1 LAPAAWTAS
10 FEIASLIESLI
21 VRLEN
26 NGTMVGASASVQRLF
41 ELLSQ
46 RRLNPP
52 SIPLLSK
59 HRIGSPCVAWSQSN
73 RSLSTGLLVLFAL
86 LLSCQSNPAIQKQKF
101 FESGNRY
108 LESGRFKEAVLEFS
122 NAVQIDPR
130 FASGHFKLGE
140 CYLRLER
147 YPEAYRELQR
157 TLELDPSNGKA
168 ALDLGLL
175 LIAAR
180 SYEQAEA
187 TAAELLK
194 NNSKSS
200 DAHLLLS
207 ELYRAQGKLDPA
219 LQQIREAILLDPKQP
234 QIYVQLG
241 TVQRAVPDD
250 RQAELSFKKA
260 LEIDPKFIA
269 AVQSLAAL
277 YEDTGRT
284 SDAELALRKGIE
296 LDPGQIDLRKA
307 LAQLY
312 YSQQRKTEAEQVIV
326 QAKRE
331 LGSKANNYRVLGEY
345 YNNIGEADKALA
357 EFASISKEHPAD
369 LQTREDYIKLLL
381 SHNEPEKARKLNDA
395 ILKNSPKETGAL
407 VIRGTMLNAESRY
420 RDAARILEDALRD
433 APENAYGHYQLGIA
447 FSKTGNRERAKQ
459 EWFEAARLAPQ
470 MTEVQLALA
479 EAARQDGDIG
489 LLRET
494 SEKLVRDNPL
504 DARGYL
510 LRAEAESHDKQT
522 AAAERD
528 LKKAIEISP
537 QNASAYVAMGNFV
550 RQHGESTVAKK
561 YYEEALDR
569 DPRSIEALAG
579 IATILGK
586 QRKKAVQRV
595 QEQLTKTPDNDAA
608 YLLLAGLQT
617 AGKDLSGTEGSLQNA
632 LRINPNNADAMILLS
647 KIQMARGERDSAI
660 ATAYQL
666 VARSPQDAHS
676 YFFAGTMEELIGRT
690 EKAQELYRKAL
701 QIEPNYAPAANNL
714 AYLMVQRG
722 EDLDSALSLA
732 QLARQKMP
740 DSASAADTLA
750 WVYYHQ
756 GLYGFAADLLREAL
770 QAVPTNATYHYH
782 LGMVYEKQNK
792 RAAAKTQLELAL
804 QINPDYP
811 DAIHSRDTL
820 R

>member
-1 LAPAAWTAS
+1 MMLDSDGAA
-10 FEIASLIESLI
+10 
-21 VRLEN
+21 VR
-26 NGTMVGASASVQRLF
+26 ASASVQRVS
-41 ELLSQ
+41 EL

-52 SIPLLSK
+52 PVSSLSR
-59 HRIGSPCVAWSQSN
+59 HRIGLSFVAWSHSK
-73 RSLSTGLLVLFAL
+73 RLLSTGLLVLVGFV
-86 LLSCQSNPAIQKQKF
+86 LSCERNPGIQRQKF

-108 LESGRFKEAVLEFS
+108 LESEKFTEAALEFS

-140 CYLRLER
+140 CYLRLQR

-175 LIAAR
+175 FIAAH
-180 SYEQAEA
+180 SYEQAEG
-187 TAAELLK
+187 TAVELLK
-194 NNSKSS
+194 HNPTSS

-219 LQQIREAILLDPKQP
+219 LKEIREAILLDPRQP
-234 QIYVQLG
+234 QLYVQLG
-241 TVQRAVPDD
+241 TVQRAIPDY
-250 RQAELSFKKA
+250 RQAELSFQKA

-284 SDAELALRKGIE
+284 LDAEVAVRKSIE
-296 LDPGQIDLRKA
+296 LDPSRIELRKA
-307 LAQLY
+307 LAHLY
-312 YSQQRKTEAEQVIV
+312 YSQQRKTEAEQVIIR
-326 QAKRE
+326 AKRE
-331 LGSKANNYRVLGEY
+331 LGSKADNYRVLGEY

-357 EFASISKEHPAD
+357 EFASISKQHPAD

-381 SHNEPEKARKLNDA
+381 SHNETDTARKLNDV
-395 ILKNSPKETGAL
+395 ILKDNPRETGAL
-407 VIRGTMLNAESRY
+407 VIRGTILNAESRY
-420 RDAARILEDALRD
+420 GEAARVLEDALHD

-459 EWFEAARLAPQ
+459 EWFEAARRAPH
-470 MTEVQLALA
+470 MTEVQVALA
-479 EAARQDGDIG
+479 EVARQDGDNG

-494 SEKLVRDNPL
+494 SEKLIQDSPL
-504 DARGYL
+504 DPRGYL
-510 LRAEAESHDKQT
+510 LRAESESKNKQT
-522 AAAERD
+522 DAAARD
-528 LKKAIEISP
+528 LKRAIEISP
-537 QNASAYVAMGNFV
+537 QNALPYVAMGNFL
-550 RQHGESTVAKK
+550 RQEGSNKGAQR
-561 YYEEALDR
+561 YYEEGLDR
-569 DPRSIEALAG
+569 DPRNIEALAG
-579 IATILGK
+579 IVSILDE
-586 QRKKAVQRV
+586 QRGSAEAIERV
-595 QEQLTKTPDNDAA
+595 EQQLTKTPDSDGA
-608 YLLLAGLQT
+608 YLLLAGLKM
-617 AGKDLSGTEGSLQNA
+617 GRKDLPGAQGSLQKA
-632 LRINPNNADAMILLS
+632 IGINPHNVDALILLS
-647 KIQMARGERDSAI
+647 KVQMARGERDSAI

-666 VARSPQDAHS
+666 VASSPQDVHA
-676 YFFAGTMEELIGRT
+676 YFFAGTMEELVGRT
-690 EKAQELYRKAL
+690 QKAEELYRKAL
-701 QIEPNYAPAANNL
+701 QVEPNYAPAANNL

-732 QLARQKMP
+732 QIARQKMP

-770 QAVPTNATYHYH
+770 KTAPTNATYHYH

-811 DAIHSRDTL
+811 DALHSRATL

>member
-1 LAPAAWTAS
+1 MPDG
-10 FEIASLIESLI
+10 
-21 VRLEN
+21 
-26 NGTMVGASASVQRLF
+26 NGTKVCTSAPVPKVS

-52 SIPLLSK
+52 PISCLSK
-59 HRIGSPCVAWSQSN
+59 HPSGLPFVAWSHSKHL
-73 RSLSTGLLVLFAL
+73 LSTGILVLFGL
-86 LLSCQSNPAIQKQKF
+86 LLSCQRNPAVQKQKF

-108 LESGRFKEAVLEFS
+108 LETERFTEAVLEFS

-140 CYLRLER
+140 CYLRLQR

-180 SYEQAEA
+180 SYEQAA
-187 TAAELLK
+187 TTAAELLK
-194 NNSKSS
+194 HNPSSS

-207 ELYRAQGKLDPA
+207 ELYRAQGKLDAA
-219 LQQIREAILLDPKQP
+219 LRDIREAILLDPKQP
-234 QIYVQLG
+234 QLYVQLG
-241 TVQRAVPDD
+241 TVQRAIPDD

-269 AVQSLAAL
+269 AVQSLAVL
-277 YEDTGRT
+277 YKDTGRT

-296 LDPGQIDLRKA
+296 LDPGRIDVRKA

-331 LGSKANNYRVLGEY
+331 LGSKADNYRVLGEY

-381 SHNEPEKARKLNDA
+381 SHGEPEKARKLNDA
-395 ILKNSPKETGAL
+395 ILKDNPKETGAL
-407 VIRGTMLNAESRY
+407 VIRGTILNAESRY
-420 RDAARILEDALRD
+420 GDAARLLEDALHD

-459 EWFEAARLAPQ
+459 EWFEAAKLAPQ

-479 EAARQDGDIG
+479 EVARQDGGNG

-494 SEKLVRDNPL
+494 SEKLIRDKPL

-522 AAAERD
+522 TAAERD

-550 RQHGESTVAKK
+550 RQQGESTGAEK

-579 IATILGK
+579 IATVLGK
-586 QRKKAVQRV
+586 QNNKAVQRV
-595 QEQLTKTPDNDAA
+595 QEQLTRTPDNDAA

-617 AGKDLSGTEGSLQNA
+617 AGKDLSGAEGSLQNA
-632 LRINPNNADAMILLS
+632 LRINPHNADAMILLS
-647 KIQMARGERDSAI
+647 KVQIARGERDSAI

-666 VARSPQDAHS
+666 VASSPQDPHS
-676 YFFAGTMEELIGRT
+676 YFFAGTMEELVGRS
-690 EKAQELYRKAL
+690 EKAEELYRKAL
-701 QIEPNYAPAANNL
+701 QMEPNYASAANNL

-732 QLARQKMP
+732 QIARQKMP
-740 DSASAADTLA
+740 DSAGAADTLA
-750 WVYYHQ
+750 WVYYHK
-756 GLYGFAADLLREAL
+756 GLYGVAAGLLREAL
-770 QAVPTNATYHYH
+770 QRSPRNATYHYH
-782 LGMVYEKQNK
+782 LGMVYEKQNNK
-792 RAAAKTQLELAL
+792 AAARTQLELAL
-804 QINPDYP
+804 QINPNYP